1 MKVAKVDLK
10 PMKDLSG
17 ELVELD
23 FNFGTIDRTKA
34 LAKVIQHCCEHGGI
48 FAGKILQCEG
58 PDAGKHRYSSIADRT
73 VRRLSVDSTGLSRK
87 LTDADVDVVSAAV
100 WSAIG
105 ISDGVPEVITYC
117 GVSSDAS
124 LVDNPS
130 ISIRGEG
137 WVFSTP
143 GQEKQARKAGRHCY
157 EKFIEIC
164 SALDPDYASILNED
178 SLPCSYDLANGV
190 GKRCF
195 ANFFVSARAYDAKV
209 VSVIEHLFSDAYLER
224 LPNGIY
230 VSTWSYFNP
239 GATTIERK
247 IAIERSAK
255 VAGLLGRR

>member
-1 MKVAKVDLK
+1 MKLDLK
-10 PMKDLSG
+10 PMKELSG
-17 ELVELD
+17 ELVGLD
-23 FNFGTIDRTKA
+23 YYFRAVDRAEA
-34 LAKVIQHCCEHGGI
+34 LAEVIRHCCEHGGM

-58 PDAGKHRYSSIADRT
+58 PDAKKYRYSSIADRT
-73 VRRLSVDSTGLSRK
+73 VRKLSVDSSELARK

-105 ISDGVPEVITYC
+105 ISDGVPEIITYC

-124 LVDNPS
+124 QVDNPS

-143 GQEKQARKAGRHCY
+143 GQEKQAKKAGRHCY
-157 EKFIEIC
+157 QKFTEIC
-164 SALDPDYASILNED
+164 DDLDPDFASILNED
-178 SLPCSYDLANGV
+178 SLPCAYDLAGGA

-209 VSVIEHLFSDAYLER
+209 ISVIEHLYSDAYIER

-239 GATTIERK
+239 HATTIERQF
-247 IAIERSAK
+247 ALERSAK
-255 VAGLLGRR
+255 VAGLLARR